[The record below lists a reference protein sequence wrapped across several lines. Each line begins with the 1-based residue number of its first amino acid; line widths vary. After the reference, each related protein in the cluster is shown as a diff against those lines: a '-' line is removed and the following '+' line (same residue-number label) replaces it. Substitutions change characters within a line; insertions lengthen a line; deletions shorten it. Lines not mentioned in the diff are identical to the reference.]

1 MVGTSTL
8 LAFLAS
14 ASVAFAA
21 CSLDSHCP
29 EDAPCC
35 SQYGECGTGA
45 YCLGG
50 CDPRMSFSVASCVPE
65 PVCESASYTFKN
77 LDGIT
82 SNTKY
87 LGDASKSNW
96 VYSGSPV
103 IYNDNV
109 LLTMSAD
116 SVGTVMAS
124 STYMWY
130 GNVKAKFKTSR
141 GQGVI
146 TAFILF
152 SDVKDEIDFEFVGS
166 DLATAQSNYY
176 FQGITNYDN
185 ELDIKLSDTY
195 ANYHTYEIDW
205 TPDEITWLIDGQVGR
220 TKKRADTWNAT
231 ANQWNFPQTP
241 ARVQLSLWPGGLAT
255 NGAGTI
261 SWAGGV
267 IDWDS
272 EDIKNNGYY
281 YASFESVDVSCYNA
295 KSAPGTNSG
304 KSYYYTNA
312 LGTNNTVVDSNN
324 ATILSSLLGTGTNMT
339 AGESA
344 ATSGSTAG
352 STAGTVP
359 GLTGSNGGGVGDT
372 HSDGGSGSSGTAT
385 ESSSTSSS
393 TDSGGFSQGGGSS
406 SSSSSSSGTT
416 SSSADSLVANQ
427 ERVLKG
433 SIFAGV
439 VAVVAMMAL

>member
-1 MVGTSTL
+1 MVGKSTL
-8 LAFLAS
+8 LTVLAS

-29 EDAPCC
+29 EETPCC

-50 CDPRMSFSVASCVPE
+50 CDPRMSFSLDSCVPE
-65 PVCESASYTFKN
+65 PVCESASYTFTSM
-77 LDGIT
+77 DGIT

-103 IYNDNV
+103 IYDNNV
-109 LLTMSAD
+109 LLTMSAN

-152 SDVKDEIDFEFVGS
+152 SDVKDEIDYEFVGS
-166 DLATAQSNYY
+166 ELTTAQSNYY

-185 ELDIKLSDTY
+185 ELNITLSDTY
-195 ANYHTYEIDW
+195 ANYHEYEIDW
-205 TPDEITWLIDGQVGR
+205 TPDEITWLVDGQVGR
-220 TKKRADTWNAT
+220 TKKRVDTWNAT
-231 ANQWNFPQTP
+231 ANQWDFPQTP
-241 ARVQLSLWPGGLAT
+241 ARVQLSLWPGGLAS

-261 SWAGGV
+261 AWAGGE
-267 IDWDS
+267 IDWNS
-272 EDIKNNGYY
+272 EDIKDNGYY
-281 YASFESVDVSCYNA
+281 YAAFESVEISCYNA

-304 KSYYYTNA
+304 KSYYYNSA
-312 LGTNNTVVDSNN
+312 LGTNNTVIDSKN
-324 ATILSSLLGTGTNMT
+324 ATILSSLLATGTNMT

-344 ATSGSTAG
+344 AASGSTAV
-352 STAGTVP
+352 STAATVP
-359 GLTGSNGGGVGDT
+359 GLTGSGGGGVGDN
-372 HSDGGSGSSGTAT
+372 HSGDDSSSSDSSSGSATSSSSGSSSTG
-385 ESSSTSSS
+385 SS
-393 TDSGGFSQGGGSS
+393 GFSQGDGST
-406 SSSSSSSGTT
+406 TT
-416 SSSADSLVANQ
+416 SKSSADSLVANQ

-433 SIFAGV
+433 SVFAGI